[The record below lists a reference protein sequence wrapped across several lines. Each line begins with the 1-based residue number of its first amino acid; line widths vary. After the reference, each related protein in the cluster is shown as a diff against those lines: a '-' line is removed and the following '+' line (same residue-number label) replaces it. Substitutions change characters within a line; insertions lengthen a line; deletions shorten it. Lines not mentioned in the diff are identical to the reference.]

1 MVTYSKGIQTSST
14 SMSTSTSDLES
25 DDENSAGPSR
35 RKTIRDGGNG
45 RETEDDMRKRI
56 LEELEVERKA
66 LEQELKE
73 LKEKS
78 EEVRVERTSLEV
90 KKRRLLICR
99 IIGGSTTSYLRRS

>member
-1 MVTYSKGIQTSST
+1 MSKVKPPMVTYSKGIQTSST

-25 DDENSAGPSR
+25 DDENAAGPSR
-35 RKTIRDGGNG
+35 RRTIRDGGNG

-66 LEQELKE
+66 LEQELRE

-78 EEVRVERTSLEV
+78 EEVKVER
-90 KKRRLLICR
+90 K
-99 IIGGSTTSYLRRS
+99 LRRTSGAKLM